1 MQGSAQA
8 EFCCFWVFFLANNS
22 GGVNPSSHQVV
33 DVALGEEYITSLTFD
48 PASVTVTQ
56 PIPAPAS
63 WLLLGTGVAG
73 FAAATRSKTVG
84 KTRSKR
90 QRPA

>member
-1 MQGSAQA
+1 MINAGINAGRILLLLG
-8 EFCCFWVFFLANNS
+8 FFLAS
-22 GGVNPSSHQVV
+22 HTGGVNPSSHQVV

-63 WLLLGTGVAG
+63 WLLLGTG
-73 FAAATRSKTVG
+73 FAAAMRSKAVG